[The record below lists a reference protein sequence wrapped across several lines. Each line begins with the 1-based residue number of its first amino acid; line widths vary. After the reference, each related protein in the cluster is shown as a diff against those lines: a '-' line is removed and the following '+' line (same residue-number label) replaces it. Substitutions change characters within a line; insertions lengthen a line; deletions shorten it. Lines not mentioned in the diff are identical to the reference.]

1 MSEFPGITASTANT
15 PLFLRDVLEFSRRVM
30 QGKLNNTA
38 LWTLAANASSTTF
51 TDARIGLETAL
62 HWSHTTSNAAA
73 IVDTM
78 YVSESGRVNNQVTI
92 SHANNSNTDKT
103 YRITFHG

>member
-1 MSEFPGITASTANT
+1 MSEFPGITASTAII

-38 LWTLAANASSTTF
+38 LWTLTASATSTTF
-51 TDARIGLETAL
+51 TDARIGLETAIT
-62 HWSHTTSNAAA
+62 WTPTTANAAA

-78 YVSESGRVNNQVTI
+78 YIAESGRVNGQVTI
-92 SHANNSNTDKT
+92 THANNSNTDKI
-103 YRITFHG
+103 YRITLNG